1 MNMDNDNMNEEL
13 ELTDEQVERMDE
25 LDNAAHEYLKVV
37 TNNPELPWNQEY
49 IGNLNDSAADLMY
62 HKGFKIYYPAIVTDA
77 EGNQQREDFYE
88 PDEPVNGV
96 IKDGAYFCEKLF
108 GKCPEVIEDFSKFM
122 PKITCYDS
130 GKMSIWAHNEA
141 EAGEVASYLT
151 KEDICRYRT
160 FERVG
165 IRAEFE
171 QPEDRLVSVILR
183 DQDGLN
189 VRISELIIRTWL
201 SDDEIIPAIMAAS
214 KDYLNTPEGREVWEH
229 NCHNFN
235 FGDFDTNVSNKFCTP
250 HGFYRVDQEM
260 DSSMEVDFNT
270 QLATPENSNGIVYE
284 IKLENET
291 VKVTG
296 EDIDD
301 IMESAMTG
309 CTYWCSHADVVGE
322 YLGEYASEQISHGGS
337 IIFYDMEDERSSS
350 ELTRD
355 KFLEGLRMLFEAQNG
370 IHTLMVE
377 ERDGSIYVNP
387 GMIDADAA
395 DSVIQYALFGEIIYA

>member
-1 MNMDNDNMNEEL
+1 MNSQNE
-13 ELTDEQVERMDE
+13 
-25 LDNAAHEYLKVV
+25 KSKV
-37 TNNPELPWNQEY
+37 TN
-49 IGNLNDSAADLMY
+49 
-62 HKGFKIYYPAIVTDA
+62 
-77 EGNQQREDFYE
+77 
-88 PDEPVNGV
+88 GV
-96 IKDGAYFCEKLF
+96 MANGAYFCEKLF
-108 GKCPEVIEDFSKFM
+108 GKCPDVIEGFSKFM

-130 GKMSIWAHNEA
+130 GKMPIWAHNEA
-141 EAGEVASYLT
+141 EASEIAAYLT
-151 KEDICRYRT
+151 KEDIHRYRT

-171 QPEDRLVSVILR
+171 QPKDRLVSVILR

-189 VRISELIIRTWL
+189 VHISELIIRTGL
-201 SDDEIIPAIMAAS
+201 PDNEIIPAIMAAS
-214 KDYLNTPEGREVWEH
+214 EDYLNTPEGRRVWED

-235 FGDFDTNVSNKFCTP
+235 FGDFDVNVSNKFCTP

-260 DSSMEVDFNT
+260 DSFIEVDFDT
-270 QLATPENSNGIVYE
+270 QLAAPESSSDLVYE
-284 IKLENET
+284 IKVGNET

-309 CTYWCSHADVVGE
+309 CHYWCGRAYVVDE
-322 YLGEYASEQISHGGS
+322 YLSEYVTEQISRGGS
-337 IIFYDMEDERSSS
+337 IMFHDMEDENLSH

-355 KFLEGLRMLFEAQNG
+355 RFLEGLRMLFEAQNG

-387 GMIDADAA
+387 GMIDANAA
-395 DSVIQYALFGEIIYA
+395 DSIIQYALFGEIIYA